1 MKTVTVAGVSK
12 NDGTFKVRLCSDM
25 VLRIK
30 NLQKQGDTDILLTEL
45 PHPMTKVQ
53 ACEFLLTLDVF
64 QPFKAEITSAMNKPV
79 VEGKPSTK
87 VPQAKAPTKAKEA
100 KVAKTPKIIVGTD
113 EDEDLLIEELKQ
125 LVA

>member
-1 MKTVTVAGVSK
+1 MKMVTVAGVSK

-30 NLQKQGDTDILLTEL
+30 NLQKQGDTDILFTEL
-45 PHPMTKVQ
+45 PRPMTEVE
-53 ACEFLLTLDVF
+53 ACEFLLTLDTF
-64 QPFKAEITSAMNKPV
+64 QSFKAEITLALNKKSADK
-79 VEGKPSTK
+79 KPSAK
-87 VPQAKAPTKAKEA
+87 VPQAKAPTMAKEA
-100 KVAKTPKIIVGTD
+100 KVAKTPKVIVGTD

>member
-30 NLQKQGDTDILLTEL
+30 NLQKQGDTDILLAEL
-45 PHPMTKVQ
+45 PSPMTKVQ
-53 ACEFLLTLDVF
+53 ACEYLLTLDSF
-64 QPFKAEITSAMNKPV
+64 QPFKAEITSVMNKKPI
-79 VEGKPSTK
+79 EEKPSTK
-87 VPQAKAPTKAKEA
+87 VPQAKASTKAKKA
-100 KVAKTPKIIVGTD
+100 KVDKKPKVIVGTD